1 MEEDF
6 DEFFDSPRQ
15 SHSDNS
21 SSKSNHTD
29 SNFGKHVGKPPT
41 HPNSRPVSAA
51 NKGTPTSPVSFEG
64 KDPEG
69 YSSRRVIEAK
79 VPCDVVTRDYDGV
92 DSDDS
97 FIEEDDDGSSIEG
110 NSGRRSPQPPTGNSD
125 QRSVSQVRSDHGYD
139 ARPSVTGN
147 NAQDLS
153 DYSESY
159 TDDTTDDDDDSEVD
173 VSPLNTPHSPNVHT
187 ASACSS
193 SASKNVSKSS
203 NNEPVRLLH
212 GDRDSLDLDVLL
224 HTVLQMEKQ
233 GRPLS
238 RQTQSQ
244 QAMPSSRSSRVNY
257 SFTNERV
264 QAIDKE
270 NRRLMTSIMRH
281 ANTVKKAKANI
292 NKLSTSGTGTK
303 RVSSAAVN
311 RAKQQQQ
318 IEAEN
323 LVNVA

>member
-1 MEEDF
+1 MADDF
-6 DEFFDSPRQ
+6 DDFFDSPRQ
-15 SHSDNS
+15 SRTDKS
-21 SSKSNHTD
+21 SLKSSHAD
-29 SNFGKHVGKPPT
+29 SNFGKPVGKPPT

-51 NKGTPTSPVSFEG
+51 NKETPTSPVTFEG

-79 VPCDVVTRDYDGV
+79 VPCDVVTQDYHGLY
-92 DSDDS
+92 SDDS

-110 NSGRRSPQPPTGNSD
+110 SSGRRSPLPPTSNSD
-125 QRSVSQVRSDHGYD
+125 QRSVSQDRSDHGYD
-139 ARPSVTGN
+139 AGPTVTGN

-153 DYSESY
+153 DSSGSYS
-159 TDDTTDDDDDSEVD
+159 DDTTDDDDDSEVD
-173 VSPLNTPHSPNVHT
+173 VSPLNTPHSPNVQT

-193 SASKNVSKSS
+193 SANKNVSKSS

-224 HTVLQMEKQ
+224 ETVLQMEKQ
-233 GRPLS
+233 GRPQS

-244 QAMPSSRSSRVNY
+244 KAMPSSRSSRINY

-281 ANTVKKAKANI
+281 ANTTKKAKANI
-292 NKLSTSGTGTK
+292 K
-303 RVSSAAVN
+303 
-311 RAKQQQQ
+311 
-318 IEAEN
+318 
-323 LVNVA
+323 